1 MNDVSTNIA
10 RCYVPR
16 LSNSIFLRR
25 KFGNRGDRQNDIWD
39 NLLSTLIREKRFR
52 KPSLYHNLI
61 FLLEND
67 WSSVWPRFGIKNETS
82 LIGELSKEKIS
93 KGISEENIAI
103 EMLEHDFVVKMSP
116 RRRYKVHV
124 LVRSRRKGEPRAV
137 EFDNDLLTE

>member
-1 MNDVSTNIA
+1 MMYQPTLRDVTYQGYPIQYSSAVSSEIEE
-10 RCYVPR
+10 
-16 LSNSIFLRR
+16 ID
-25 KFGNRGDRQNDIWD
+25 KNDIWD

-93 KGISEENIAI
+93 KEISEENIAI

>member
-1 MNDVSTNIA
+1 MYQPTLRDVTYQGYPIQYSSAVSSEIEE
-10 RCYVPR
+10 
-16 LSNSIFLRR
+16 ID
-25 KFGNRGDRQNDIWD
+25 KNDIWD

-93 KGISEENIAI
+93 KEISEEIIAI

-116 RRRYKVHV
+116 RRKYKVHV

>member
-1 MNDVSTNIA
+1 MYQPTLRDVTYQGYPIQYSSAVSSEIEE
-10 RCYVPR
+10 
-16 LSNSIFLRR
+16 ID
-25 KFGNRGDRQNDIWD
+25 KNDIWD

>member
-1 MNDVSTNIA
+1 MMYQPTLRDVTYQGYPIQYSCAVSSEIEE
-10 RCYVPR
+10 
-16 LSNSIFLRR
+16 ID
-25 KFGNRGDRQNDIWD
+25 KNDIWD

-93 KGISEENIAI
+93 KEISEENIAI

>member
-1 MNDVSTNIA
+1 MYQPTLRDVTYQGYPIQYSSAVSSEIEE
-10 RCYVPR
+10 
-16 LSNSIFLRR
+16 ID
-25 KFGNRGDRQNDIWD
+25 KNDIWD

-93 KGISEENIAI
+93 KEISEENIAI